1 MGVRVLKLKGVQMIA
16 RLRGTICEK
25 IQDILVLDVN
35 GVGYEVCVTPRVS
48 ASIGGEGTE
57 VSLTIYTDVRET
69 AIVLYGFNSQ
79 LERQAFLL
87 LKKVKGIGSKIAL
100 SVLSTLSPEEL
111 MIAIGNSSI
120 TSLTKVPGIGKKS
133 AERIIVE
140 LREQVSQ
147 FVSENTTSAS
157 SEIEVSFVGSG
168 GSGIASDAMLAM
180 EKLGFSEDRAKHAVS
195 EVLKNHVGVKDAG
208 EMVRFALSYLG

>member
-1 MGVRVLKLKGVQMIA
+1 MIA

-57 VSLTIYTDVRET
+57 VCLTIYTDVRET

-100 SVLSTLSPEEL
+100 SVLSSLTPEEL
-111 MIAIGNSSI
+111 MVAIGNSSI

-147 FVSENTTSAS
+147 FVSENTTPIT
-157 SEIEVSFVGSG
+157 SEIEISVHRG
-168 GSGIASDAMLAM
+168 GGVMLDAVLAM
-180 EKLGFSEDRAKHAVS
+180 EKLGFTEEKAKFAVS
-195 EVLKNHVGVKDAG
+195 EVLKNHSNVKDAG

>member
-1 MGVRVLKLKGVQMIA
+1 MIA

-25 IQDILVLDVN
+25 IQDTLVLDVN
-35 GVGYEVCVTPRVS
+35 GVGYEVNVTPQ
-48 ASIGGEGTE
+48 ASQALGPEGTE
-57 VSLTIYTDVRET
+57 VTLTIYTDVREN

-79 LERQAFLL
+79 LERQTFLL

-100 SVLSTLSPEEL
+100 SVLSFQRPEEL
-111 MIAIGNSSI
+111 MIAIGNSNV

-147 FVSENTTSAS
+147 FVSENCTPLTGNVEISRVEPGIGLTSY
-157 SEIEVSFVGSG
+157 
-168 GSGIASDAMLAM
+168 DAVLAM
-180 EKLGFSEDRAKHAVS
+180 EKLGFSEEKAKAAVA
-195 EVLKNHVGVKDAG
+195 EVVKNHPHVKDPG
-208 EMVRFALSYLG
+208 EMVGHALSYLS